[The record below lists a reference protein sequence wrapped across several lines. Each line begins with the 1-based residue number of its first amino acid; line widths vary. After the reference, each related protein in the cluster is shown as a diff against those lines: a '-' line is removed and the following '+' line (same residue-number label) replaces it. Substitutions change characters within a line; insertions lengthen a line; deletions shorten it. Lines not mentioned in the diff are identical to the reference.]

1 MNRIQKKDHRTKF
14 FLSCFDEKMYI
25 QNNGSDELALF
36 FTRVSYLNNYLKNH
50 FCESNCF
57 NVFSGQNSFFVKHM
71 F

>member
-36 FTRVSYLNNYLKNH
+36 LPELVISITI
-50 FCESNCF
+50 
-57 NVFSGQNSFFVKHM
+57 
-71 F
+71 